1 MKNQLISII
10 VPVYKVEEYLDKCIK
25 SILNQTYTNLEIILV
40 DDGSP
45 DNCGK
50 ICDEY
55 AKNDKRI
62 IVIHKENGGLS
73 DARNKG
79 IEIAKGEYIAFID
92 SDDYIEKDMFEILY
106 NLSVESHSDISMVSY
121 KEIQNEVIINENKEF
136 TENIFEYSNT
146 EAIKELLKDDK
157 IKNYAWNKL
166 YKKELFKEIRY
177 PVKMAYEDV
186 GTTYKLFEKA
196 NKIIWK
202 DTPKYNYIRRDD
214 SIVSKNTYKNLKD
227 FIDLSYE
234 RYLHFEKNR
243 EIRRENNFSFIKS
256 MIMFYLNYMLDDID
270 ELDEIFENLYPELE
284 EIMNEYHDEMIIEIS
299 KQNLVATVYYL
310 IEWDRKKSKEILKLI
325 MEKRKNKK
333 EIENKI

>member
-270 ELDEIFENLYPELE
+270 ELDEIFGNLYPELE
-284 EIMNEYHDEMIIEIS
+284 KIMNEYHDEMIIEIS